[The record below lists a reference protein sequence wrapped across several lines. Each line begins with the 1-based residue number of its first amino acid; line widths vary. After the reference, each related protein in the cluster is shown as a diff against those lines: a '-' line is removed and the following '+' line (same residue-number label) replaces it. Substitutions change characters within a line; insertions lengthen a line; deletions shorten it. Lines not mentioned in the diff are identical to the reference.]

1 MIPVSNETFGKLVV
15 EPSLKRPV
23 VIDMWAEWC
32 GPCKIFAPI
41 YEKVSKDYSSDMD
54 FYKLNV
60 DDNPEISDKYGI
72 KSIPTV
78 LIFYN
83 SEPVAQISGLIAED
97 NLRHE
102 LEYVLALTQN

>member
-1 MIPVSNETFGKLVV
+1 MIPVSNETFDKLVV

-60 DDNPEISDKYGI
+60 DDNPEIAEKYGI
-72 KSIPTV
+72 KSIPAV